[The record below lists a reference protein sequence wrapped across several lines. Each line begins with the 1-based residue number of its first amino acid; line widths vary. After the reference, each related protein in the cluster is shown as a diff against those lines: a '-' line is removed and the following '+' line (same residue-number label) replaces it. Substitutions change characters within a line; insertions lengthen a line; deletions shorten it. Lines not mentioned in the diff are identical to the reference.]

1 MSSLRC
7 SILLVKQTRS
17 VSCDFKASNGN
28 NKNAYVNN
36 FATLCVPENGN
47 SDPDSCHVLDS
58 QAETERK
65 KPNSNSINLGAIVHR
80 KRLQFAYHLQRE

>member
-1 MSSLRC
+1 
-7 SILLVKQTRS
+7 

-36 FATLCVPENGN
+36 FATLCVAENGN